1 MRRLEGKR
9 ALITGGSSGLGRA
22 MALRFASEG
31 ARVVITGRRADA
43 LEATA
48 TEVREAG
55 GEAHAVVA
63 DHADPSGGERAVS
76 GAREALGGLDVV
88 VNNAGVIGFDGLMES
103 DPAELRRMLETN
115 LFGVY
120 DVARHATPLLV
131 ESAKAGRDASILNV
145 SSVAGL
151 RPYPG
156 LLGYCVSKAGVDMLT
171 QVAALELAP
180 HKVRVNAINP
190 GVVVTNLHKATGMT
204 EDRYAAFLER
214 SESTH
219 PIGRPGTPEEVAALA
234 AFLSSDEAGWITG
247 ALHSIDG
254 GRACTSLR

>member
-1 MRRLEGKR
+1 MSTRLSGKR

-22 MALRFASEG
+22 MAVRFAAEG
-31 ARVVITGRRADA
+31 ARVVVTGRRAAA
-43 LEATA
+43 LEETA
-48 TEVREAG
+48 RAAG
-55 GEAHAVVA
+55 GAGVVVV
-63 DHADPSGGERAVS
+63 DHGDPSGGERAVA
-76 GAREALGGLDVV
+76 GAVEALGGLDVV
-88 VNNAGVIGFDGLMES
+88 VNNAGVIGFDGLLDS
-103 DPAELRRMLETN
+103 DPAEYRRLLDVN

-120 DVARHATPLLV
+120 DVARHAAPHLV
-131 ESAKAGRDASILNV
+131 DSAKAGRDASILNV

-156 LLGYCVSKAGVDMLT
+156 LLGYCVGKAGVDMLT

-190 GVVVTNLHKATGMT
+190 GVVVTNLHRATGMS